1 MRKIKKVIIGV
12 GIILFELTSKVLG
25 KDDVLGTFQAEYG
38 VPPVTGGIPASILG
52 VVEIILSCIF
62 FIVGLVVIFNKKI
75 ATKVKIVIVSIML
88 ILILIA
94 IIAIM
99 LEI

>member
-1 MRKIKKVIIGV
+1 MRKIKKVIIGFW
-12 GIILFELTSKVLG
+12 IFLIELTTRVFGKANIQFETQSLYAAEPVRKIAPFVLG
-25 KDDVLGTFQAEYG
+25 N
-38 VPPVTGGIPASILG
+38 
-52 VVEIILSCIF
+52 IILSCIS

-75 ATKVKIVIVSIML
+75 ATKVKIIIVSIML

>member
-1 MRKIKKVIIGV
+1 MRKIKKVIIGFW
-12 GIILFELTSKVLG
+12 IFLIELTTRVFGKANIIYQFETQSLYAAEPVRKIAPFVLG
-25 KDDVLGTFQAEYG
+25 N
-38 VPPVTGGIPASILG
+38 
-52 VVEIILSCIF
+52 IILSCIS

-75 ATKVKIVIVSIML
+75 ATKVKIIIVSIML